1 MKKLK
6 QTVLVLVGLVGLASF
21 LLPAVSVSA
30 ETYTKET
37 CGPAGGTWQD
47 ANYSTNNGVAQCVF
61 PAGSSSADAAQY
73 TTKDACETAHYQWSD
88 VTNSCIPL
96 SQSRTTVTCDPATEE
111 ALSTNDR
118 VCCPKGTGSS
128 PTSCMFAKY
137 INPVIQVLSVL
148 AGIAVVIGIVVGG
161 IQYGASAGDPQKAAK
176 ARGMI
181 TKALMG
187 LVAFMFLYSA
197 FQFLSPGNISKNFEP
212 TGTGGSIASQCS
224 STFLGLKPW
233 FAYLPDS
240 SFESGTCN
248 ITNFSLLGS
257 NGKDSQ
263 LVPVLLAITD
273 DLVRVAGMV
282 AVAFVIT
289 GGIKYVTSSGEPDKT
304 KQALETIISAL
315 VGVAIAIIAAAVV
328 SYIGTQLSK

>member
-1 MKKLK
+1 MTKKLK
-6 QTVLVLVGLVGLASF
+6 QTVLAIMALMGLASF
-21 LLPAVSVSA
+21 LLPATLVSA
-30 ETYTKET
+30 AT
-37 CGPAGGTWQD
+37 PA
-47 ANYSTNNGVAQCVF
+47 ASTFTTQ
-61 PAGSSSADAAQY
+61 AD
-73 TTKDACETAHYQWSD
+73 CETAHYTWDPVVQACTDGSNIPAHVSANCGTNETPLVTKVNSD
-88 VTNSCIPL
+88 GSK
-96 SQSRTTVTCDPATEE
+96 EY
-111 ALSTNDR
+111 NDR
-118 VCCPKGTGSS
+118 VCCPKGSEDS
-128 PTSCMFAKY
+128 ATSCMLGKY
-137 INPVIQVLSVL
+137 VNPVVTGLSVL
-148 AGIAVVIGIVVGG
+148 AGIAVVIGIVMGG

-176 ARGMI
+176 AKGMI

-212 TGTGGSIASQCS
+212 NGSGGSIASQCS
-224 STFLGLKPW
+224 NTFLGLKPW

-257 NGKDSQ
+257 DGKDSQ

-273 DLVRVAGMV
+273 DLVRIAGMV

-289 GGIKYVTSSGEPDKT
+289 GGIKYVTSGGEPDKT